1 VLHLRGCVSTVDGTR
16 VLRAE
21 GSAQAADVQAA
32 LDLGSRVSAELEA
45 QGAMDI
51 VRELSTASGARIP
64 PAGSPAD

>member
-1 VLHLRGCVSTVDGTR
+1 
-16 VLRAE
+16 LRAE